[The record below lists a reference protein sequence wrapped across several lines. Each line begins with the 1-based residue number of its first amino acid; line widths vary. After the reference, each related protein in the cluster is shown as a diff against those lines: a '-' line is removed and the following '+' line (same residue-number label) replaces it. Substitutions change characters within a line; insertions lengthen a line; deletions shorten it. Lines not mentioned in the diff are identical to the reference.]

1 MPTPQPYPHQLE
13 PGTKGGVLGTGLRGM
28 VWVFSRW
35 KLCQVPA
42 VLGGCE
48 GHGLPT
54 SMSVTLHFFPPSP
67 LLRPED
73 LGGLLSCQVVG
84 GPALTQG
91 HWGWD
96 PSRTRTYSELLR
108 ASAVQYASMGAVTTA
123 SNSASCSSSS
133 SPGAKSRN
141 HLLTPP
147 QSCGLSSHP
156 LPRSPDPQGLEVPQ
170 RRFETLRAHA
180 LCCLQR
186 PGRPCPLSRCVGTTQ
201 RFPGLSSSWLREV
214 RRPACQPPLPPSPQE
229 LASGPLLTLV

>member
-73 LGGLLSCQVVG
+73 LGGLLSCPPGCGRPCLDPGTLRVG
-84 GPALTQG
+84 PQP
-91 HWGWD
+91 HQD
-96 PSRTRTYSELLR
+96 LLR
-108 ASAVQYASMGAVTTA
+108 AVEG
-123 SNSASCSSSS
+123 
-133 SPGAKSRN
+133 
-141 HLLTPP
+141 
-147 QSCGLSSHP
+147 
-156 LPRSPDPQGLEVPQ
+156 Q
-170 RRFETLRAHA
+170 R
-180 LCCLQR
+180 
-186 PGRPCPLSRCVGTTQ
+186 CPVRLHGGCDHRVKQ
-201 RFPGLSSSWLREV
+201 RFLQQLLVTWGKVQKP
-214 RRPACQPPLPPSPQE
+214 PAYSPTIMWAQLPPPTQE
-229 LASGPLLTLV
+229 P